1 MIVVCKN
8 NINRGNS
15 WREKESN
22 TKKTICWSNESFSKL
37 IRPSFYY
44 VKLHKR
50 HKYQG
55 KIDLLPFERDYDS
68 DFIITNSTLK
78 KTLHYKSS
86 IKGKILNIKLRDT
99 TFQLKDIRLDMHQS
113 Y

>member
-1 MIVVCKN
+1 MERKIVKYQ
-8 NINRGNS
+8 
-15 WREKESN
+15 
-22 TKKTICWSNESFSKL
+22 KKTICWSNESFSKL

-78 KTLHYKSS
+78 KTLQYKFSN
-86 IKGKILNIKLRDT
+86 KGEILNVKLCRYP
-99 TFQLKDIRLDMHQS
+99 LA
-113 Y
+113 

>member
-8 NINRGNS
+8 NINREIVG
-15 WREKESN
+15 EKKSQIP
-22 TKKTICWSNESFSKL
+22 KKTICWSNESFSKL

-55 KIDLLPFERDYDS
+55 KIDLLPFERYYDS

-78 KTLHYKSS
+78 KTLHYKCTVA
-86 IKGKILNIKLRDT
+86 IKGIFWI
-99 TFQLKDIRLDMHQS
+99 
-113 Y
+113 

>member
-1 MIVVCKN
+1 MERKRVKY
-8 NINRGNS
+8 
-15 WREKESN
+15 
-22 TKKTICWSNESFSKL
+22 KTICWSNESFRKL

-78 KTLHYKSS
+78 KTFHYKS
-86 IKGKILNIKLRDT
+86 IIEGKILDMKLRDMNAHIYN
-99 TFQLKDIRLDMHQS
+99 TFAVFI
-113 Y
+113 